1 VKNFF
6 GVAGVETVDLQA
18 PETTNF
24 LTDVTLKANAKLA
37 CLCSSD
43 EVYAR
48 EGVSVTEAL
57 TKTGRYRIYMAGRP
71 AQIQEELERAG
82 VKTFIFAGCDTPRIL
97 TEALD
102 AAGA

>member
-1 VKNFF
+1 
-6 GVAGVETVDLQA
+6 
-18 PETTNF
+18 
-24 LTDVTLKANAKLA
+24 
-37 CLCSSD
+37 
-43 EVYAR
+43 
-48 EGVSVTEAL
+48 
-57 TKTGRYRIYMAGRP
+57 MAGRP